1 MADFFETEMA
11 LADAKG
17 IAFDGCHKIYVLMDD
32 AQVEKMRGYGY
43 GDDEGSY
50 LLTAE
55 KLSRAEMLDTL
66 ERWYED
72 SCGLRFINGVST
84 VDGDPNEGY
93 VDLIAQ
99 GADWEEDEDEDDYE
113 DEEDEDD
120 EEDY

>member
-1 MADFFETEMA
+1 
-11 LADAKG
+11 
-17 IAFDGCHKIYVLMDD
+17 
-32 AQVEKMRGYGY
+32 
-43 GDDEGSY
+43 
-50 LLTAE
+50 
-55 KLSRAEMLDTL
+55 MLDTL

>member
-1 MADFFETEMA
+1 
-11 LADAKG
+11 
-17 IAFDGCHKIYVLMDD
+17 
-32 AQVEKMRGYGY
+32 
-43 GDDEGSY
+43 
-50 LLTAE
+50 
-55 KLSRAEMLDTL
+55 
-66 ERWYED
+66 
-72 SCGLRFINGVST
+72 VST